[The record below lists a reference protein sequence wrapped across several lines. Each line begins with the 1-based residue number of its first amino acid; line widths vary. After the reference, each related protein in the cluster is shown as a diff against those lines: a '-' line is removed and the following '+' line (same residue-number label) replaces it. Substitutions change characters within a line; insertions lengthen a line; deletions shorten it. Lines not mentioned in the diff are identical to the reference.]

1 MEALL
6 QRLIQLSSNLVE
18 RLDNADLEQFDEYM
32 RQREEL
38 FKELEQMELPM
49 EQMTVLRLEADRLIS
64 MESVIVARM
73 VTLRDEA
80 RQQWEKI
87 QQGRRSQARYDSAYG
102 GGDSLFFDAK
112 R

>member
-6 QRLIQLSSNLVE
+6 QRLILLSSNLVE
-18 RLDNADLEQFDEYM
+18 RLDSADLEQFDEYM

-38 FKELEQMELPM
+38 FLELEQLVVPA
-49 EQMTVLRLEADRLIS
+49 EQMAVLRLEADRLIS
-64 MESVIVARM
+64 IESVIVARM

-80 RQQWEKI
+80 RQQWDKI

-102 GGDSLFFDAK
+102 GGDSLFFDA
-112 R
+112 RR

>member
-38 FKELEQMELPM
+38 FKELEQMEAPVEKLA
-49 EQMTVLRLEADRLIS
+49 VLRLEADKIIS
-64 MESVIVARM
+64 SESVIIARM
-73 VTLRDEA
+73 VILRDEA
-80 RQQWEKI
+80 RQQWDKI
-87 QQGRRSQARYDSAYG
+87 QQGRRSQAKYDSAYG

>member
-1 MEALL
+1 
-6 QRLIQLSSNLVE
+6 LVE

-38 FKELEQMELPM
+38 FKELEQMEAPV
-49 EQMTVLRLEADRLIS
+49 EQLAVLRLEADKIIS
-64 MESVIVARM
+64 SESVIIARM
-73 VTLRDEA
+73 ISLRDEA
-80 RQQWEKI
+80 KQQWDKI
-87 QQGRRSQARYDSAYG
+87 QQGRRSQAKYDSAYG

>member
-38 FKELEQMELPM
+38 FKELEQMEAPM
-49 EQMTVLRLEADRLIS
+49 EKMAVLRLEADKIIS
-64 MESVIVARM
+64 SESVIIARM
-73 VTLRDEA
+73 ISLRDEA
-80 RQQWEKI
+80 KQQWDKI
-87 QQGRRSQARYDSAYG
+87 QQGRRSQAKYDSAYG
-102 GGDSLFFDAK
+102 GADSLFFDAK

>member
-38 FKELEQMELPM
+38 FKELEQMEAPVEKM
-49 EQMTVLRLEADRLIS
+49 AVLRLEADKIIS
-64 MESVIVARM
+64 SESVIIARM

-80 RQQWEKI
+80 RQQWDKI
-87 QQGRRSQARYDSAYG
+87 QQGRRSQAKYDSAYG

>member
-18 RLDNADLEQFDEYM
+18 RLDNADLEQIDNYM
-32 RQREEL
+32 QQREEL
-38 FKELEQMELPM
+38 FRELEQLVVPA
-49 EQMTVLRLEADRLIS
+49 EQMAVLRQEADRLIS
-64 MESVIVARM
+64 IESVIVARM

-80 RQQWEKI
+80 KQQWEKI

-102 GGDSLFFDAK
+102 GGDSLFFDA
-112 R
+112 RR

>member
-38 FKELEQMELPM
+38 FKELEHMEAPV
-49 EQMTVLRLEADRLIS
+49 EQLAVLRLEADKIIS
-64 MESVIVARM
+64 SESVIIARM
-73 VTLRDEA
+73 ISLRDEA
-80 RQQWEKI
+80 KQQWEKI
-87 QQGRRSQARYDSAYG
+87 QQGRRSQAKYDSAYG

>member
-38 FKELEQMELPM
+38 FKELEQMEAPVEKLA
-49 EQMTVLRLEADRLIS
+49 VLRLEADKIIS
-64 MESVIVARM
+64 IESVIIARM

-80 RQQWEKI
+80 RQQWDKI
-87 QQGRRSQARYDSAYG
+87 QQGRRSQAKYDSAYG